1 MGRSAQSRTDGPGAR
16 LRAVDGA
23 FRLPLPPW
31 VARMKKPRQDHAA
44 GLPIGCEAGM
54 RRPRRGLTR
63 LPAIGSVTC
72 ARKDPLASRHSTEAV
87 AREAGE
93 LLFALIHTVRS
104 GCQTTVDRR
113 GGRRCICEMAT
124 ELSSAAWIIGQRNRF
139 GHNFVPQAGKHRSG
153 RLRAA

>member
-1 MGRSAQSRTDGPGAR
+1 M
-16 LRAVDGA
+16 
-23 FRLPLPPW
+23 PPW
-31 VARMKKPRQDHAA
+31 VAQMKKPRQDHAA

-72 ARKDPLASRHSTEAV
+72 ARKDPLASRALYGGV

-113 GGRRCICEMAT
+113 GGRRCICETAT
-124 ELSSAAWIIGQRNRF
+124 ELSSAAWIIGQRNRAALCWT
-139 GHNFVPQAGKHRSG
+139 GSERRRRQAGIGIHVWTIPVRMSRARSSIG
-153 RLRAA
+153 MRPICVDSR